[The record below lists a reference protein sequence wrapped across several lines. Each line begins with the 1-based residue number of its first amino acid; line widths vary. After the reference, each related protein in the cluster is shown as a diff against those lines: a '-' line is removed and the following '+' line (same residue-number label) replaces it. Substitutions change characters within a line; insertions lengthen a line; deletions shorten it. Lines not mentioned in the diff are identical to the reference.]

1 MAWYNI
7 IKVVINIAD
16 LIMIGCALLFNGLD
30 IVVGLVGALKNRAL
44 VSSKLRDGMF
54 KKLGFICAYAL
65 AFIIDNYGALVGLE
79 LGVKLLPIM
88 CGYTVITEITSIIE
102 NISKINPSILPDK
115 LKKLFDFSNK
125 ESDNNGDS

>member
-1 MAWYNI
+1 MMRYNI

-16 LIMIGCALLFNGLD
+16 LIMVGCALLFNGLD
-30 IVVGLVGALKNRAL
+30 IVVGFVGAVKNKAL

-54 KKLGFICAYAL
+54 KKLGFICAYGL
-65 AFIIDNYGALVGLE
+65 AFIIDNYGAIVGLD

-102 NISKINPSILPDK
+102 NISKINPDILPDK